1 MANWGMKISR
11 DGINVNTGADRD
23 MVFTSKYSCLKGSLS
38 GSGSKSV
45 SNNGT
50 VATVTIPHSLGS
62 IPMVQGFFSENNV
75 NFQILPYFNLL
86 SGGGLFTQY
95 HHNVEADSTNVYLRF
110 QITELL
116 GGATNYTV
124 YYKYFIFIDKGKL

>member
-11 DGINVNTGADRD
+11 TGINVNTGNHRD
-23 MVFTSKYSCLKGSLS
+23 MVFTSKHSCLKGSIR
-38 GSGSKSV
+38 GSGSIVVPNDGTIKTVSV
-45 SNNGT
+45 SHGLSYVPMAQGYFSNNN
-50 VATVTIPHSLGS
+50 A
-62 IPMVQGFFSENNV
+62 

-86 SGGGLFTQY
+86 SGGGLLTQY
-95 HHNVEADSTNVYLRF
+95 HHNVQADSTYVYLKF

-124 YYKYFIFIDKGKL
+124 YYKYFIFLDKGDL